1 MPRFS
6 HHISRNEEVV
16 RSDCSLWSFEASLA
30 AVRNQPPPLSVLVEA
45 LVMVMTVWQPFFLG
59 ELVGLAA
66 IRRSPPLCSG

>member
-30 AVRNQPPPLSVLVEA
+30 AVRNQPPPVR
-45 LVMVMTVWQPFFLG
+45 PG
-59 ELVGLAA
+59 GGVGDGDDCLAA
-66 IRRSPPLCSG
+66 FLFG